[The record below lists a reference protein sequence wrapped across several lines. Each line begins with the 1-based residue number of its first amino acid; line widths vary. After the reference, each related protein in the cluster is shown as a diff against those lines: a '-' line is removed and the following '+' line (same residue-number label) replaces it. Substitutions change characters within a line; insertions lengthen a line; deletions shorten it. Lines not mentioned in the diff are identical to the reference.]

1 MEEAGR
7 SLLSPPSSP
16 PLPPSGAPPAPS
28 GPPSPASPPP
38 PLPPLFDPP
47 FPTSSSPGSSSE
59 SSAPPSPGSYGSN
72 FDQTLPENYTGPF
85 KLQIVSDLFLEIDNS
100 YSTYVITPKAPF
112 LALLG
117 NIGRVGNMCR
127 VGWPSPIYSEFA
139 QFLFRQ
145 LAQFRIVFFVA
156 GSHESYTGTW
166 AETVAFFRVFRAV
179 ARQRQKKGEDL
190 GDFVF
195 LERTH
200 YNLEKI
206 DLDLGGEGHAVTV
219 LGCTLFSLIPEE
231 LAARAT
237 AEVADFREIGGW
249 SVEKHNE
256 AHVRDLEWLDAMVLG
271 LCGKSRRVI
280 VLTHFSPTLCEGA
293 VHAQDKAEGMED
305 TVGAELGK
313 TLCGQATVVAF
324 WGFGHTQRNC
334 QLLSD
339 GGRMILSNQRGHPRG
354 PRGLVDRYYDE
365 DLVVWLNGGGER
377 GKAVTIAGGE
387 GAANAQPAALKHDD

>member
-1 MEEAGR
+1 MEETGTP

-16 PLPPSGAPPAPS
+16 DSPPSNPPPPAVPQ
-28 GPPSPASPPP
+28 SPTSSPQSPGSPPP
-38 PLPPLFDPP
+38 PSPPLFDPP
-47 FPTSSSPGSSSE
+47 FPPPPLLSDSGSE

-72 FDQTLPENYTGPF
+72 FDPTLPENHTGPF

-100 YSTYVITPKAPF
+100 YSTHVIKPKAPF

-145 LAQFRIVFFVA
+145 LAQFRVVFFVA
-156 GSHESYTGTW
+156 GSHESHTGTW

-179 ARQRQKKGEDL
+179 ARQRQRKGEDL

-195 LERTH
+195 LDRNH
-200 YNLEKI
+200 YNLDNI
-206 DLDLGGEGHAVTV
+206 DFDLGGQGHEVTV

-237 AEVADFREIGGW
+237 AEVPDFHKIEGW
-249 SVEKHNE
+249 SVKKHNE
-256 AHVRDLEWLDAMVLG
+256 AHARDLKWLDTMVLG
-271 LCGKSRRVI
+271 LCAEGRRIVI
-280 VLTHFSPTLCEGA
+280 VLTHFSPTLCEEA
-293 VHAQDKAEGMED
+293 VHAQDRAEGMEE
-305 TVGAELGK
+305 TVGAELSKSLCVK
-313 TLCGQATVVAF
+313 TNAVAC

-334 QLLSD
+334 QAEFM
-339 GGRMILSNQRGHPRG
+339 GRMILSNQRGHPQG
-354 PRGLVDRYYDE
+354 PRGLVDGYYDQG
-365 DLVVWLNGGGER
+365 LVVWLNGDGQGGR
-377 GKAVTIAGGE
+377 GITVSGG
-387 GAANAQPAALKHDD
+387 

>member
-1 MEEAGR
+1 MDETGT

-16 PLPPSGAPPAPS
+16 PSPPSNPQPAALPQS
-28 GPPSPASPPP
+28 PTSPPSPASPPP
-38 PLPPLFDPP
+38 PSPALFDPP
-47 FPTSSSPGSSSE
+47 FPPSLSPGSGSE
-59 SSAPPSPGSYGSN
+59 SSAPPSPASYGSN
-72 FDQTLPENYTGPF
+72 FDQTLPENHTGPF

-100 YSTYVITPKAPF
+100 YSTHVIKPNAPF

-179 ARQRQKKGEDL
+179 ARQRQKKDGDL

-195 LERTH
+195 LERNH
-200 YNLEKI
+200 YNLDKI
-206 DLDLGGEGHAVTV
+206 DLDLAGEGLGVTV

-231 LAARAT
+231 LAARAA
-237 AEVADFREIGGW
+237 AEVADFHKIGGW
-249 SVEKHNE
+249 SVKKHNE
-256 AHVRDLEWLDAMVLG
+256 AHARDLEWLNEIVAG
-271 LCGKSRRVI
+271 LCSRRVI
-280 VLTHFSPTLCEGA
+280 VLTHFSPTLDERA
-293 VHAQDKAEGMED
+293 VHAQDRAEGMEE
-305 TVGAELGK
+305 TVGAELGD
-313 TLCGQATVVAF
+313 TECGQAAIAVAF

-334 QLLSD
+334 RLALDS
-339 GGRMILSNQRGHPRG
+339 RMVVSNQRGHPRG
-354 PRGLVDRYYDE
+354 PRGLVDRGFCFDE
-365 DLVVWLNGGGER
+365 DLFVWLKGGVEG
-377 GKAVTIAGGE
+377 GSISMAYGE
-387 GAANAQPAALKHDD
+387 GAA